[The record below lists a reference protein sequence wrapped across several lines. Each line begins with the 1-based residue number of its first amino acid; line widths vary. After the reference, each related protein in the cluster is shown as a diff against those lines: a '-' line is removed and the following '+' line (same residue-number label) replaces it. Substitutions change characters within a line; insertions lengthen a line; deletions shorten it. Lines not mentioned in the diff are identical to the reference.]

1 MSMEDKFAEARSDI
15 QEGKLVEL
23 SVRELL
29 GWVGA
34 RMRGDKVNADIDA
47 KLKEHGIRAEPDF
60 RYVGSSAWIR
70 LVEASQEATV
80 ADVEV
85 VAPWDQDPTMRIGRL
100 PAATKTVV
108 FVKPDAP
115 IQDVMDKLAWHGLSR
130 IPVMQTERDV
140 KGIVSW
146 ETIGRRLASHPQ
158 GIGATARDCMVDV
171 DVVPESRP
179 LFMVMGKIVTDG
191 HVLVQGA
198 DRTISGIVTTT
209 DLSEQFMEVAEPF
222 LILGEIE
229 NHLRVI
235 LGRRLS
241 ADDLAT
247 AAADPR
253 RTVESVADLDFG
265 GYVRIFQNPE
275 LWEKLQLKVGREIF
289 VAQLDSV
296 REIRNDVMHFD
307 PNGLQPQ
314 DLIVLR
320 NTVRMLREITQPT
333 R

>member
-191 HVLVQGA
+191 HV
-198 DRTISGIVTTT
+198 
-209 DLSEQFMEVAEPF
+209 
-222 LILGEIE
+222 
-229 NHLRVI
+229 
-235 LGRRLS
+235 
-241 ADDLAT
+241 
-247 AAADPR
+247 
-253 RTVESVADLDFG
+253 
-265 GYVRIFQNPE
+265 
-275 LWEKLQLKVGREIF
+275 
-289 VAQLDSV
+289 
-296 REIRNDVMHFD
+296 
-307 PNGLQPQ
+307 
-314 DLIVLR
+314 
-320 NTVRMLREITQPT
+320 RM
-333 R
+333 